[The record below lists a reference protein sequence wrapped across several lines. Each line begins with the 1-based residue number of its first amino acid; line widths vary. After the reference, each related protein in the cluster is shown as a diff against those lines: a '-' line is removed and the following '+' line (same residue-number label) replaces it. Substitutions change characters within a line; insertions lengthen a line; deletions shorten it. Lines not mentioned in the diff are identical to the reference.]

1 MSNAFAFPS
10 MEMKMPKACFRAT
23 FNLDLNSASLFCC
36 GSCLSLLLFHSHG
49 LLHLEHRMFGAQAAF
64 GKPGTAARERF

>member
-1 MSNAFAFPS
+1 MSNAFASPS
-10 MEMKMPKACFRAT
+10 IEMKMLKACFRAT
-23 FNLDLNSASLFCC
+23 FNLDLNSASLSRCV
-36 GSCLSLLLFHSHG
+36 SCLFLLPFHSHG